1 MPLSTLD
8 VKRTQNQRNLV
19 ATNPAMV
26 KDHMSEIRWIPH
38 ELEVTEPRV
47 SHEPRHDLALMS
59 LVSQGYLD
67 VSACTL

>member
-1 MPLSTLD
+1 
-8 VKRTQNQRNLV
+8 
-19 ATNPAMV
+19 MV